1 MQFNVVGY
9 MFWPLWTGQTDI
21 RSWSESLKD
30 KNLLTGS
37 YTVEKAISKY
47 MFWPLITSEIDGKMG
62 KLGSKMT
69 IF

>member
-21 RSWSESLKD
+21 RSWSEPLKD

-37 YTVEKAISKY
+37 YSVEKAILKY
-47 MFWPLITSEIDGKMG
+47 MFCPLISGEIDGKID
-62 KLGSKMT
+62 KLYSKML

>member
-21 RSWSESLKD
+21 RSRSESLKD
-30 KNLLTGS
+30 KNLLAGS

-47 MFWPLITSEIDGKMG
+47 MFWLLITSEIEGKLD
-62 KLGSKMT
+62 KLGSKMS